1 MGTLASRLTKLP
13 VKQPQLHGQNQPLL
27 QLQNQLQFHLQNQLQ
42 FHLQNQLQFHLQNQP
57 LRHLQNQPRLE
68 RHPKVRLH
76 LTHSDVKRVLTVPS
90 QNQDTANSSSFA
102 QMELPIQCT
111 VLPVYSSTLTP

>member
-13 VKQPQLHGQNQPLL
+13 VKQPQLHLQNQPLL
-27 QLQNQLQFHLQNQLQ
+27 QLQNQLQFHLQNQPL
-42 FHLQNQLQFHLQNQP
+42 LHLQNQP